1 MITQLIGRASLNRGW
16 RKSGLSPEL
25 SSLGILGEAAIRMDP
40 GSWTALYT
48 PSVEEPTHAK
58 GVVTKDV

>member
-1 MITQLIGRASLNRGW
+1 MEKVR
-16 RKSGLSPEL
+16 LSPEL
-25 SSLGILGEAAIRMDP
+25 SSLGTLGEAAIRMDP